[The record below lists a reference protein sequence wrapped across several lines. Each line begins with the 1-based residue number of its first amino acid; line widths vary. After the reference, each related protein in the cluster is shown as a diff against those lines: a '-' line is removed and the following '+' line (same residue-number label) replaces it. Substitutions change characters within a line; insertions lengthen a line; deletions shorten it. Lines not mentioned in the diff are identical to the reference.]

1 MFDHIQTQLFLTS
14 ISKRKHQKKFNR
26 GIEWWPEAYSK
37 LISGWHVLGKVSK
50 TKTKHGS
57 TEVNC
62 LKILLTTNNV
72 HMNMYLSTLH
82 EINFQ
87 HKTKQI

>member
-62 LKILLTTNNV
+62 LKILLSTNNV

-82 EINFQ
+82 KINFQ